1 MTTRDLFPKFS
12 TFRDQ
17 AKRVRGGR
25 PPTLGFKKIGDQ
37 LLDPEQKDVRINVP
51 DGHQPEWVDIASN
64 IEKYLNAVDTKIKTL
79 QQKHVERLKVTFVDE
94 DDRLEEDIDI
104 TTKSITELLKKGE
117 MGLKRIAL
125 VGTEN
130 GLTVEEK
137 TIRLNVMRHLGTQL
151 QTQSKNFKQVQ
162 RKFLSDLDRQQQVGK
177 HFFDEG
183 ESKVPLS
190 DIDGGEGGLSHSEQM
205 KLEELKE
212 IGDARHKEII
222 KIAESIHELAQLFNE
237 LNVLVIEQGTILDR
251 IDYNIEMALEK
262 VKGGTGEL
270 VEAEK
275 ISKKARSLKCIL
287 CLMLVVIIMLTI
299 LILKH
304 STGSSSSSSSNP

>member
-1 MTTRDLFPKFS
+1 MTTRNLFKKF
-12 TFRDQ
+12 TAFRDQ
-17 AKRVRGGR
+17 AKSVRGSR
-25 PPTLGFKKIGDQ
+25 PTREHGDQ
-37 LLDPEQKDVRINVP
+37 LLDPDEKEVRINVNQNGFP
-51 DGHQPEWVDIASN
+51 PEWVDIVSN
-64 IEKYLNAVDTKIKTL
+64 IEKNLNVIGTQIKTL
-79 QQKHVERLKVTFVDE
+79 QQKHAERLKVTFVDD
-94 DDRLEEDIDI
+94 DDRLEQDIDLF
-104 TTKSITELLKKGE
+104 TKNITELLKKSE
-117 MGLKRIAL
+117 LGLKRIAV

-130 GLTVEEK
+130 GLTTEEK

-151 QTQSKNFKQVQ
+151 QGQSKNFKNVQ

-183 ESKVPLS
+183 ETKVALS
-190 DIDGGEGGLSHSEQM
+190 DSEGGDGGLSQQEQQ

-212 IGDARHKEII
+212 MGDARHKEII
-222 KIAESIHELAQLFNE
+222 KIAESITELAQLFNE

-251 IDYNIEMALEK
+251 IDYNIEMALQK
-262 VKGGTGEL
+262 VASGTGEL
-270 VEAEK
+270 VIADK

-304 STGSSSSSSSNP
+304 STGSSDNNDP

>member
-1 MTTRDLFPKFS
+1 VMTTRNLFKKY
-12 TFRDQ
+12 TAFRDQ
-17 AKRVRGGR
+17 AKSVRGAR
-25 PPTLGFKKIGDQ
+25 LPSREHGDQ
-37 LLDPEQKDVRINVP
+37 LLDPDEKDVRINVREGLP
-51 DGHQPEWVDIASN
+51 PEWVDIVSN
-64 IEKYLNAVDTKIKTL
+64 IEKNLNVIGTQIKTL
-79 QQKHVERLKVTFVDE
+79 QQKHAERLKVNFVD
-94 DDRLEEDIDI
+94 DDDGLERDIDLFTQNI
-104 TTKSITELLKKGE
+104 TDLLKKSE
-117 MGLKRIAL
+117 IGLKRIAL
-125 VGTEN
+125 VGTEH
-130 GLTVEEK
+130 GLNPEEK

-183 ESKVPLS
+183 ETKMPLS
-190 DIDGGEGGLSHSEQM
+190 DMDGGEGGLSEAEQQ
-205 KLEELKE
+205 KLSELKE
-212 IGDARHKEII
+212 MGDARHKEII
-222 KIAESIHELAQLFNE
+222 KIAESIHELATLFNE

-270 VEAEK
+270 VIANN

-287 CLMLVVIIMLTI
+287 CLLLVVIIMITI

-304 STGSSSSSSSNP
+304 STGTTPPAATNNP